1 MLLFRSAHLKQ
12 TLNIMKAKTKNWK
25 QIIVLVGCILGGIVT
40 GAPPKLLKQLRMS
53 ANRYMQRTSATGKK

>member
-1 MLLFRSAHLKQ
+1 
-12 TLNIMKAKTKNWK
+12 MKAKTKNWK